1 MRRGVAKRQGI
12 ERGAGRAAR
21 SYTYTAEDVARMVA
35 AKRARGGGGRNRAA
49 EKARLLRLR
58 EHARESGAAEELAE
72 CARVAPPCL
81 KFALRQAG
89 RVCVMTRVRKI
100 SARRAACVWLPA
112 TSCMHWVLFCSMCSP
127 KVCSHSAQQLHVC
140 NSSIFC
146 LIVAVL

>member
-1 MRRGVAKRQGI
+1 VRRGVAKRQGI

-89 RVCVMTRVRKI
+89 RVCVMTRVRND
-100 SARRAACVWLPA
+100 ACA
-112 TSCMHWVLFCSMCSP
+112 ENQCKTCGMCMVASHELHALGAVLF
-127 KVCSHSAQQLHVC
+127 HVL
-140 NSSIFC
+140 SQS
-146 LIVAVL
+146 VLALRSTIACM

>member
-1 MRRGVAKRQGI
+1 MHASSAATPSELGEAGCEARRSPETGV

-72 CARVAPPCL
+72 CARSP
-81 KFALRQAG
+81 ALPNTCTAAG
-89 RVCVMTRVRKI
+89 RKRVRND
-100 SARRAACVWLPA
+100 ACA
-112 TSCMHWVLFCSMCSP
+112 E
-127 KVCSHSAQQLHVC
+127 
-140 NSSIFC
+140 N
-146 LIVAVL
+146 